1 MHDRR
6 FLSITLLLAAAV
18 LLLPVAGY
26 AQSFN
31 GSVSGTIVDPSGS
44 PVPGTSL
51 VLKNTGTG
59 VELRRTSETSGSY
72 AFRNLVPGTYDL
84 SRGPSPASSPS
95 PAAASWSP
103 RTVTS
108 AST

>member
-6 FLSITLLLAAAV
+6 FLSIILLLAAAV
-18 LLLPVAGY
+18 LLLPVAGH

-31 GSVSGTIVDPSGS
+31 GSVSGTVADPSGA
-44 PVPGTSL
+44 PVPGTEM

-59 VELRRTSETSGSY
+59 VELRRTSEASGAY

-84 SRGPSPASSPS
+84 DGDHPRLPALRP
-95 PAAASWSP
+95 P
-103 RTVTS
+103 RHPGRPER
-108 AST
+108 